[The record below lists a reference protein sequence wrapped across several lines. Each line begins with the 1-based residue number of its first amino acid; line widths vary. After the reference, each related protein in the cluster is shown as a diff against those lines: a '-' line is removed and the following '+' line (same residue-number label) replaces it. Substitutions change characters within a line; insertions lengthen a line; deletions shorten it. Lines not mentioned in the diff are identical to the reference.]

1 MNGFAEHG
9 MDESAF
15 GDKGGLS
22 VKAFDAFPK
31 TKPSYQT
38 KTHSGGVWT
47 VILIILSSI
56 LGFTELRR
64 WWAGHTTHTFS
75 VEKGISHDL
84 QINLDIVLAMK
95 CEDIRINVQD
105 ASGDRILA
113 GEALNRAPTMWSH
126 WSGKKAG
133 HTLGHSQSER
143 DQADHSSQYDEE
155 DVHDYL
161 GAVRGYRSFPSTPR
175 VPRGTAPDS
184 CRVFGTL
191 AGNKVQGDFHI
202 TARGHGYMEFGQHLD
217 HESLN
222 FTHQINELSFGPFYP
237 SLTNPLDNTRAST
250 EDHFYKFQYY
260 VSVVPTIYTTDSKAV
275 QRMHPGISPG
285 SSDEALKAL
294 QRSWAMRGS
303 NTVFTNQYAVTE
315 QSHDV
320 PEHAVPGVF
329 VKYDIEPILLTIA
342 EEWDGWLAMLVR
354 VVNVVSGILVAGGW
368 AFQMSDW
375 AREVMRRGRKRT
387 DSSFGGVLHGRS
399 ASMEEKRA
407 Y

>member
-1 MNGFAEHG
+1 MNGFADHG
-9 MDESAF
+9 LDEGAF

-31 TKPSYQT
+31 TKPSYQQ

-47 VILIILSSI
+47 VALIILSSI

-84 QINLDIVLAMK
+84 QINLDVVLAMK

-113 GEALNRAPTMWSH
+113 GEALNRASTTWAQ

-133 HTLGHSQSER
+133 HTLGSSER
-143 DQADHSSQYDEE
+143 ERSESDHSSQYDEE

-175 VPRGTAPDS
+175 IPRGTEADA

-202 TARGHGYMEFGQHLD
+202 TARGHGYMEFGQHLNHD
-217 HESLN
+217 VFN

-237 SLTNPLDNTRAST
+237 KLTNPLDNTRAST
-250 EDHFYKFQYY
+250 DQHFYKFQYY
-260 VSVVPTIYTTDSKAV
+260 VSVVPTIYTTDSKALERLRV
-275 QRMHPGISPG
+275 ETSPG
-285 SSDEALKAL
+285 SSDDALKEL
-294 QRSWAMRGS
+294 QRGWAMRGGK
-303 NTVFTNQYAVTE
+303 TVFTNQYAVTE
-315 QSHDV
+315 QSHAV

-342 EEWDGWLAMLVR
+342 EEWDGWLAMVVR

-368 AFQMSDW
+368 AFQMSEW
-375 AREVMRRGRKRT
+375 GREALRKGRRRA
-387 DSSFGGVLHGRS
+387 DSFGGVLHGRS